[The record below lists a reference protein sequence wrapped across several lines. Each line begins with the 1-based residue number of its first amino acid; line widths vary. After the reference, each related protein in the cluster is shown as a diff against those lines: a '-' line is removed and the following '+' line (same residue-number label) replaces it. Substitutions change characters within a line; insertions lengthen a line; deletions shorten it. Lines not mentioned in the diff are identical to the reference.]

1 MGFRILWFP
10 LSKKYLDIDAGEY
23 AMGKKTVL
31 YMHAGSYN
39 HGCEAIVRS
48 TISIFDQD
56 DILLM
61 SDNKN
66 EDIEYRVDK
75 LCSIDQAAYMGS
87 KISIPYVFS
96 RVMAKFFGVLKFYR
110 NLCYRNFL
118 NSVSK
123 KSLYFSIGGDNYCY
137 DTKIKRCMFLNDE
150 INRRGGKTVLWGV
163 SIEPDIIKNKKVNRD
178 LKKYSLIVARES
190 ITMDAIVESGL
201 TNVVY
206 CPDPAFRL
214 QKAAD
219 VERKFDGDIV
229 GINISPM
236 ALDYSANSE
245 MLREAYIKMINHI
258 LETTACSIYL
268 VPHVIWNGGDDRV
281 ALQALYDSIEQ
292 KERLFMVQDA
302 DCETLKGYI
311 SHCRFFVG
319 ARTHSTIAA
328 YSQEIPTLVVGY
340 SVKAR
345 GIAKD
350 LFGDWQGYVK
360 PVQNIA
366 SENDLVESLDFIM
379 QHEEEI
385 RNTLHEKLMT
395 YPKYYEDVKEKIM
408 NLND

>member
-1 MGFRILWFP
+1 MTDKIVF
-10 LSKKYLDIDAGEY
+10 
-23 AMGKKTVL
+23 

-48 TISIFDQD
+48 TAGLFCETPVVLEST
-56 DILLM
+56 
-61 SDNKN
+61 NKK
-66 EDIEYRVDK
+66 EDIEYK
-75 LCSIDQAAYMGS
+75 LDEICEVRAIAPPSL
-87 KISIPYVFS
+87 KKTVPYLVS
-96 RVMAKFFGVLKFYR
+96 RVLLKLFGADKPYKKLVYKG
-110 NLCYRNFL
+110 FL
-118 NSVSK
+118 NGVSK
-123 KSLYFSIGGDNYCY
+123 NSVYFSIGGDNYCY
-137 DTKIKRCMFLNDE
+137 ESRIKSCTFLNDE

-163 SIEPDIIKNKKVNRD
+163 SVEPDIIKDKKINKD
-178 LKKYSLIVARES
+178 LQKYSLIVARES
-190 ITMDAIVESGL
+190 ITMDAMLESGL

-214 QKAAD
+214 QKAVD
-219 VERKFDGDIV
+219 VERKFEGDIV

-245 MLREAYIKMINHI
+245 MLRKAYIKMINHI
-258 LETTACSIYL
+258 LETTDCSIYL
-268 VPHVIWNGGDDRV
+268 VPHVIWDGGDDRV
-281 ALQALYDSIEQ
+281 ALQSLYDSIEQ
-292 KERLFMVQDA
+292 KERLFMVADA

-360 PVQNIA
+360 PVQDIT
-366 SENDLVESLDFIM
+366 SEDDLVSSLDFIM
-379 QHEEEI
+379 QNEEEI

-395 YPKYYEDVKEKIM
+395 YPKYYEDVKEKVA
-408 NLND
+408 NVNNH